1 MPSCAMQK
9 QCYLEQERT
18 SDSRL
23 ALWSA
28 SMVIDPDLGQK
39 RCAV

>member
-1 MPSCAMQK
+1 MPSYAMQK
-9 QCYLEQERT
+9 QCYLEQELT
-18 SDSRL
+18 SGSRPV
-23 ALWSA
+23 LWSA